1 MPETQESRVWSL
13 GGEDPLE
20 EGTAAHSSILSW
32 RVPWT
37 EEPGGLQSMGS
48 HRVRHDGGT
57 KQSTQH
63 SIGHISAFMVS
74 QVDQFMSLPG
84 KVKLLSTHKPLRDS
98 GVKVSK
104 YSHSLALR
112 DDS

>member
-1 MPETQESRVWSL
+1 MAT
-13 GGEDPLE
+13 
-20 EGTAAHSSILSW
+20 HSSTLAW
-32 RVPWT
+32 NTQWT
-37 EEPGGLQSMGS
+37 EKPGGLQSMGS